1 MTLFRSILVF
11 AIAYLL
17 TACGTRPPV
26 VVVEPEQPPP
36 LESETPPPLAQPA
49 NFAEWQQ
56 AFAQRA
62 AAAGI
67 ADSDIQQLLAR
78 THYEEK
84 VVSADRKQPEL
95 NKMVWA
101 YLDNAVSN
109 DRIQKG
115 RAQLSRYRSLLQQ
128 IEAQTGVGA
137 SYIVAFWGMESA
149 YGANTGN
156 IDLIQALS
164 TLAYEG
170 RRRDFAEQQLIA
182 LLQLI
187 ERGDVSWDELRGSW
201 AGGMGHTQF
210 IPTTFLQYGVDG
222 NGDGRR
228 DPWQIEDALASTAN
242 YLSKSGWQ
250 RGHRWGREVSLSP
263 DFDYRYTDQS
273 LPLAQ
278 WSQLGARQTS
288 GAALPQENL
297 QATLWLPAGH
307 SGPALLLYPNFKTI
321 KVYNNSSSY
330 ALAIGLLADGIS
342 GNSGGIKAA
351 WPRDEQA
358 LSRDQVQRLQQA
370 LTAAGYDTK
379 GSDGILGA
387 NTRNAFRQWQEANGQ
402 IPDGFISQRSAAA
415 LIGGY

>member
-36 LESETPPPLAQPA
+36 LEPETPPPLAQPA

-62 AAAGI
+62 AAGI
-67 ADSDIQQLLAR
+67 ADNDIQRLLAR

-101 YLDNAVSN
+101 DLDNAVSN
-109 DRIQKG
+109 DCIQKG
-115 RAQLSRYRSLLQQ
+115 CAQLSCYRSLLQQ

-370 LTAAGYDTK
+370 LTVAGYDTQ
-379 GSDGILGA
+379 GTDGILGA
-387 NTRNAFRQWQEANGQ
+387 NTRSAFRQWQTANGQ

>member
-26 VVVEPEQPPP
+26 VVVEPEQPP
-36 LESETPPPLAQPA
+36 LEPETPPPLAQPA

-250 RGHRWGREVSLSP
+250 RGQRWGREVRLAP
-263 DFDYRYTDQS
+263 DFDYRYVENS
-273 LPLAQ
+273 LAPAQ
-278 WSQLGARQTS
+278 WGQLGARQNS
-288 GAALPQENL
+288 GAALPGD
-297 QATLWLPAGH
+297 ADTAKLWLPAGA
-307 SGPALLLYPNFKTI
+307 SGPALLTYPNFKTI
-321 KVYNNSSSY
+321 KVYNNADSY
-330 ALAIGLLADGIS
+330 ALAIGLIADGIS
-342 GNSGGIKAA
+342 VNGGIEAA
-351 WPRDEQA
+351 WPRDEQP
-358 LSRDQVQRLQQA
+358 LTRDQAQRLQQT
-370 LTAAGYDTK
+370 L
-379 GSDGILGA
+379 
-387 NTRNAFRQWQEANGQ
+387 
-402 IPDGFISQRSAAA
+402 SAQ
-415 LIGGY
+415 G

>member
-17 TACGTRPPV
+17 TACGTRPPLLP
-26 VVVEPEQPPP
+26 VEPVQPP
-36 LESETPPPLAQPA
+36 LEPETPAQPAQPA

-56 AFAQRA
+56 AFARRA

-67 ADSDIQQLLAR
+67 ADSDIRQLLAR

-101 YLDNAVSN
+101 YLDNAVSD
-109 DRIQKG
+109 DRIRKG
-115 RAQLSRYRSLLQQ
+115 RAQLARYRDLLQQ

-137 SYIVAFWGMESA
+137 AYIVAFWGMESA
-149 YGANTGN
+149 YGENTGN
-156 IDLIQALS
+156 VDLIQALS

-187 ERGDVSWDELRGSW
+187 ERGDVGWDELRGSW

-242 YLSKSGWQ
+242 YLNQSGWQ
-250 RGHRWGREVSLSP
+250 RGQRWGREVSLP
-263 DFDYRYTDQS
+263 AAFDYRDIDQV

-278 WSQLGARQTS
+278 WGQRGVRQVS

-297 QATLWLPAGH
+297 HATLWLPAGH

-330 ALAIGLLADGIS
+330 ALAIGLLADGIG
-342 GNSGGIKAA
+342 GNGGGIRAA

-358 LSRDQVQRLQQA
+358 LSRDDVQRLQQA

-379 GSDGILGA
+379 GTDGILGA
-387 NTRNAFRQWQEANGQ
+387 NTRSAFRHWQVASGQ

-415 LIGGY
+415 LLGGY

>member
-11 AIAYLL
+11 AVAYLL
-17 TACGTRPPV
+17 TACGTRPSLLP
-26 VVVEPEQPPP
+26 VEPVQPP
-36 LESETPPPLAQPA
+36 LEPETPAQPAQPA

-56 AFAQRA
+56 AFARRA

-67 ADSDIQQLLAR
+67 ADSDIRQLLVR

-101 YLDNAVSN
+101 YLDNAVSD
-109 DRIQKG
+109 DRIRKG
-115 RAQLSRYRSLLQQ
+115 RAQLARYRDLLQQ

-137 SYIVAFWGMESA
+137 AYIVAFWGMESA
-149 YGANTGN
+149 YGENTGN
-156 IDLIQALS
+156 VDLIQALS

-242 YLSKSGWQ
+242 YLSQSGWQ
-250 RGHRWGREVSLSP
+250 RGQRWGREVSLP
-263 DFDYRYTDQS
+263 AAFDYRDIDQT

-278 WSQLGARQTS
+278 WGQRGVRQVS

-297 QATLWLPAGH
+297 HATLWLPAGH

-330 ALAIGLLADGIS
+330 ALAIGLLADGIG
-342 GNSGGIKAA
+342 GNGGGIKTA

-358 LSRDQVQRLQQA
+358 LSRDDVQRLQQA

-379 GSDGILGA
+379 GTDGILGA
-387 NTRNAFRQWQEANGQ
+387 NTRSAFRQWQAASGQ

-415 LIGGY
+415 LLGGY

>member
-11 AIAYLL
+11 AVAYLL
-17 TACGTRPPV
+17 TACGTRPPLLP
-26 VVVEPEQPPP
+26 VEPVQPP
-36 LESETPPPLAQPA
+36 LEPETPAQPAQPA

-56 AFAQRA
+56 AFARRA

-67 ADSDIQQLLAR
+67 ADSDIRQLLAR

-101 YLDNAVSN
+101 YLDNAISD
-109 DRIQKG
+109 DRIRKG
-115 RAQLSRYRSLLQQ
+115 RAQLARYRDLLQQ

-137 SYIVAFWGMESA
+137 AYIVAFWGMESA
-149 YGANTGN
+149 YGENTGN
-156 IDLIQALS
+156 VDLIQALS

-187 ERGDVSWDELRGSW
+187 ERGDVGWDELRGSW

-242 YLSKSGWQ
+242 YLSQSGWQ
-250 RGHRWGREVSLSP
+250 RGQRWGREVSLP
-263 DFDYRYTDQS
+263 AVFDYRDIDQT

-278 WSQLGARQTS
+278 WGQRGVRQVS

-297 QATLWLPAGH
+297 HATLWLPAGH

-330 ALAIGLLADGIS
+330 ALAIGLLADGIG
-342 GNSGGIKAA
+342 GNGGGIKTA

-358 LSRDQVQRLQQA
+358 LSRDDVQRLQQA

-379 GSDGILGA
+379 GTDGILGA
-387 NTRNAFRQWQEANGQ
+387 NTRSAFRQWQAASGQ

-415 LIGGY
+415 LLGGY

>member
-11 AIAYLL
+11 AVAYLL
-17 TACGTRPPV
+17 TACGTRPPLLP
-26 VVVEPEQPPP
+26 VEPVQPP
-36 LESETPPPLAQPA
+36 LEPETPAQPAQPA

-56 AFAQRA
+56 AFARRA

-101 YLDNAVSN
+101 YLDNAVSD
-109 DRIQKG
+109 DRIRKG
-115 RAQLSRYRSLLQQ
+115 RAQLARYRDLLQQ

-137 SYIVAFWGMESA
+137 AYIVAFWGMESA
-149 YGANTGN
+149 YGENTGN
-156 IDLIQALS
+156 VDLIQALS

-187 ERGDVSWDELRGSW
+187 ERGDVGWDELRGSW

-242 YLSKSGWQ
+242 YLSQSGWQ
-250 RGHRWGREVSLSP
+250 RGQRWGREVSLP
-263 DFDYRYTDQS
+263 AAFDYHDIDQT

-278 WSQLGARQTS
+278 WGQRGVRQVS

-297 QATLWLPAGH
+297 HATLWLPAGH

-342 GNSGGIKAA
+342 GNGGGIRAA

-358 LSRDQVQRLQQA
+358 LSRDDVQRLQQA

-379 GSDGILGA
+379 GTDGILGA
-387 NTRNAFRQWQEANGQ
+387 NTRSAFRQWQAASGQ

>member
-11 AIAYLL
+11 AVAYLL
-17 TACGTRPPV
+17 TACGTRPPLLP
-26 VVVEPEQPPP
+26 VEPVQPP
-36 LESETPPPLAQPA
+36 LEPETPAQPAQPA

-56 AFAQRA
+56 AFARRA

-67 ADSDIQQLLAR
+67 ADSDIRQLLAR

-101 YLDNAVSN
+101 YLDNAVSD
-109 DRIQKG
+109 DRIRKG
-115 RAQLSRYRSLLQQ
+115 RAQLARYRDLLQQ

-137 SYIVAFWGMESA
+137 AYIVAFWGMESA
-149 YGANTGN
+149 YGENTGN
-156 IDLIQALS
+156 VDLIQALS

-187 ERGDVSWDELRGSW
+187 ERGDVGWDELRGSW

-210 IPTTFLQYGVDG
+210 IPTTFLQYSVDG

-242 YLSKSGWQ
+242 YLSQSGWQ
-250 RGHRWGREVSLSP
+250 RGQRWGREVSLP
-263 DFDYRYTDQS
+263 AAFDYRDIDQT

-278 WSQLGARQTS
+278 WGQRGVRQVS

-297 QATLWLPAGH
+297 HATLWLPAGH

-330 ALAIGLLADGIS
+330 ALAIGLLADGI
-342 GNSGGIKAA
+342 GGSGGGIRAA

-358 LSRDQVQRLQQA
+358 LSRDDVQRLQQA

-379 GSDGILGA
+379 GTDGILGA
-387 NTRNAFRQWQEANGQ
+387 NTRSAFRQWQAASGQ
-402 IPDGFISQRSAAA
+402 IPDGFISQRSAAV

>member
-36 LESETPPPLAQPA
+36 LEPETPPPLVQPV

-250 RGHRWGREVSLSP
+250 RGHRWGREVSLAP

-278 WSQLGARQTS
+278 WSRLGAPATAVRRSCSTRTS
-288 GAALPQENL
+288 RPSRSITTHPATPSPSACLPTASAATAAASRLPGRATNRRSPATTCNACNRHL
-297 QATLWLPAGH
+297 PPQATTPKAQTASSVRTH
-307 SGPALLLYPNFKTI
+307 AAPSASGKRRTDKSRTA
-321 KVYNNSSSY
+321 SSAS
-330 ALAIGLLADGIS
+330 A
-342 GNSGGIKAA
+342 
-351 WPRDEQA
+351 
-358 LSRDQVQRLQQA
+358 VQQH
-370 LTAAGYDTK
+370 
-379 GSDGILGA
+379 
-387 NTRNAFRQWQEANGQ
+387 
-402 IPDGFISQRSAAA
+402 
-415 LIGGY
+415 

>member
-11 AIAYLL
+11 AVAYLL
-17 TACGTRPPV
+17 TACGTRPPLLP
-26 VVVEPEQPPP
+26 VEPVQPP
-36 LESETPPPLAQPA
+36 LEPETPAQPAQPA

-56 AFAQRA
+56 VFARRA

-67 ADSDIQQLLAR
+67 ADSDIRQLLAR

-101 YLDNAVSN
+101 YLDNAVSD
-109 DRIQKG
+109 DRIRKG
-115 RAQLSRYRSLLQQ
+115 RAQLARYRDLLQQ

-137 SYIVAFWGMESA
+137 AYIVAFWGMESA
-149 YGANTGN
+149 YGENTGN
-156 IDLIQALS
+156 VDLIQALS

-242 YLSKSGWQ
+242 YLSQSGWQ
-250 RGHRWGREVSLSP
+250 RGQRWGREVSLP
-263 DFDYRYTDQS
+263 AVFDYRDIDQT

-278 WSQLGARQTS
+278 WGQRGVRQVS

-297 QATLWLPAGH
+297 HATLWLPAGH

-330 ALAIGLLADGIS
+330 ALAIGLLADGIG
-342 GNSGGIKAA
+342 GNGGGIKTA

-358 LSRDQVQRLQQA
+358 LSRDDVQRLQQA

-379 GSDGILGA
+379 GTDGILGA
-387 NTRNAFRQWQEANGQ
+387 NTRSAFRQWQAASGQ

-415 LIGGY
+415 LLGGY